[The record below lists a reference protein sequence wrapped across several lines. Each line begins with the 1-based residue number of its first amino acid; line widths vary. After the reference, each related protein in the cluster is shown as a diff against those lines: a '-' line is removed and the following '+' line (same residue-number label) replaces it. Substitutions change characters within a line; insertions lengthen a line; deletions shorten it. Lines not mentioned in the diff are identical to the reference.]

1 MEVSEFD
8 PAAFLET
15 PEDMEEYLNIAL
27 ESGDKRTVA
36 LAIGAVARAQ
46 GMQQVA
52 RDAGLSRESLYRSLG
67 PNGNP
72 TLDTILKVSNAC
84 GLKLSF
90 ARA

>member
-36 LAIGAVARAQ
+36 LAIGAVARAR
-46 GMQQVA
+46 GVQQAA

-72 TLDTILKVSNAC
+72 TLDTILKVSNGHAME
-84 GLKLSF
+84 
-90 ARA
+90 